1 MIAGQGLDP
10 TANPHVVS
18 VMNALLFAYLPV
30 GLFGLLLAVAV
41 KSNPALVGLSS
52 GFILGHFLLP
62 TVIGGVVN
70 VVKSG
75 ETVWVVAIVSA
86 FMFIFTMLVWA
97 YLCSYPKVY
106 IYIHSFFCLV

>member
-10 TANPHVVS
+10 TGNPHVVS

-30 GLFGLLLAVAV
+30 GLFGRLLAVAV

-75 ETVWVVAIVSA
+75 ESLGGCCRVSIHVHLQHPCVGVSL
-86 FMFIFTMLVWA
+86 FLPKGI
-97 YLCSYPKVY
+97 YLYT
-106 IYIHSFFCLV
+106 IFFCLV